1 MMKGTDGLP
10 LIFRVICLT
19 PGILEC
25 FVVVDFSLAKIQVF
39 SVMLFFIIRLATRN
53 LNPPNSPEQL
63 STYGNVITMSLIEL
77 SSSSFYTRGIP
88 PIN

>member
-39 SVMLFFIIRLATRN
+39 SVMFFLSV
-53 LNPPNSPEQL
+53 SP
-63 STYGNVITMSLIEL
+63 
-77 SSSSFYTRGIP
+77 RGT
-88 PIN
+88 